1 MSAHFEHSILIT
13 EDGYCIL
20 TQKGEW
26 FIWQKKMMS

>member
-1 MSAHFEHSILIT
+1 LIT